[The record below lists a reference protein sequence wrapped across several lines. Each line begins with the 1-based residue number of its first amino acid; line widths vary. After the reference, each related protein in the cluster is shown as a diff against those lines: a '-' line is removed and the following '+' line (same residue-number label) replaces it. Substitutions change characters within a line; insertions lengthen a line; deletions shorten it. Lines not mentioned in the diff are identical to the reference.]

1 MPDARPEPVAPR
13 QAAIEHPA
21 EHHIDRPI
29 AQPITPPAPAPA
41 IKPVES
47 LAKVTALP
55 QPEPA
60 PLPAPVVAA
69 PPPAAPPVIPPQ
81 TATSESTKST
91 QVSESMTKQEPYSS
105 RPQKLTPPNS
115 GTSLTT
121 ILIAAGL
128 ALTALGTFLW
138 MRRER
143 DPDDLPAGPRVFA
156 GPGFDA
162 GFDNDTRTIPSL
174 SGPMAADGLHRSA
187 DAYPPNA
194 YPVGPAFG
202 PYAHH
207 PAEPAFDDPLGP
219 VLPEWP
225 DLPESSGNDR
235 PRLEPAFSEP
245 DPAHD
250 WTAPNHAHSH
260 TLEIPAHDEPRL
272 PEAEPANPAAIETG
286 HLVANPPEP
295 SPPSNWAGSAEW
307 PSEMPQTHDDALH
320 ILGMGVTSK
329 ASLTAM
335 KKIVDG
341 LRLSWH
347 PDQAADDAERAIRE
361 LRIRQINTAW
371 DIIASGHPSHDGDP
385 MI

>member
-1 MPDARPEPVAPR
+1 
-13 QAAIEHPA
+13 
-21 EHHIDRPI
+21 
-29 AQPITPPAPAPA
+29 
-41 IKPVES
+41 
-47 LAKVTALP
+47 
-55 QPEPA
+55 
-60 PLPAPVVAA
+60 
-69 PPPAAPPVIPPQ
+69 
-81 TATSESTKST
+81 
-91 QVSESMTKQEPYSS
+91 MTKQEPYSS

-128 ALTALGTFLW
+128 ALSALGTFFW

-143 DPDDLPAGPRVFA
+143 DPDELPAGPRVYA
-156 GPGFDA
+156 GPGFDS

-174 SGPMAADGLHRSA
+174 SAPMSPDGLHRA
-187 DAYPPNA
+187 AEAHPL
-194 YPVGPAFG
+194 GPAFG
-202 PYAHH
+202 PYGQHV
-207 PAEPAFDDPLGP
+207 EPAFDDPLGP

-225 DLPESSGNDR
+225 NLPESSGNDH

-245 DPAHD
+245 DLAHD

-260 TLEIPAHDEPRL
+260 TLEIPAHDELRL
-272 PEAEPANPAAIETG
+272 ADAELASPAAIDTG
-286 HLVANPPEP
+286 HLVATPPEP
-295 SPPSNWAGSAEW
+295 SPPSNWAGSADW
-307 PSEMPQTHDDALH
+307 PTQMPQTHDDALH

-347 PDQAADDAERAIRE
+347 PDQATDDADRAIRE

-371 DIIASGHPSHDGDP
+371 DIIASGYPSHDGDP
-385 MI
+385 II